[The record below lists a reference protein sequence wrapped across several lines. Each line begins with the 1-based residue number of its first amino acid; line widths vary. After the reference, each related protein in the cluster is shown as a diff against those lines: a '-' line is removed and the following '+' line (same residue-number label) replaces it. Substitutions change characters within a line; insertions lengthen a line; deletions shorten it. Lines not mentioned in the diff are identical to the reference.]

1 MFMKFGILIAS
12 LSFLLTSCEAFLAG
26 VAVGGVA
33 GGLGG
38 YYVCKEGITVK
49 IEKKQGQKEEVKEK

>member
-1 MFMKFGILIAS
+1 MSMKFGILIAS

-26 VAVGGVA
+26 VAVGGLA

-49 IEKKQGQKEEVKEK
+49 IEKKQEKEVKVKEE

>member
-1 MFMKFGILIAS
+1 MFMKFGILIAG

-38 YYVCKEGITVK
+38 YYVCKEGITVN
-49 IEKKQGQKEEVKEK
+49 IEKRTIFEN